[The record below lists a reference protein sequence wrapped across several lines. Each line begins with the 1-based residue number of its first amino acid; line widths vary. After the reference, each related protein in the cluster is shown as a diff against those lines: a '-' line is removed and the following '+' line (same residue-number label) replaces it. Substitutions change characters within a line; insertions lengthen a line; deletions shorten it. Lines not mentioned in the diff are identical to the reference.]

1 MLVTRVTKTEK
12 ALSAQVQKSLKCID
26 ISNLGLSGSNLGY
39 ELTSLTS
46 LKNFDIS
53 GNNLSNQIPYDLPPN
68 LETVNAEK
76 RQATLVTI
84 SDSVEG
90 KSVHDTKNVR
100 KESSNNEPST
110 IDDVN
115 SNKESV
121 ILVENK
127 DDNQTKTDIELLDNE
142 VHSSLVMA
150 MLLIQGN
157 AWLSILDQ
165 EGWIGYGIRN
175 LGYTVQSK
183 DILHDCTNL
192 YLIDFSNNVPW
203 SNERPLENKEL
214 NAIIGAWFTLWRD

>member
-1 MLVTRVTKTEK
+1 MLVTLVARTEK

-26 ISNLGLSGSNLGY
+26 ISNLGLSDGNLGY
-39 ELTSLTS
+39 QLTSLTS

-76 RQATLVTI
+76 STEHKNDKSKILNALKKNKSCFDVEGQATLVTI

-90 KSVHDTKNVR
+90 KSVHDTKNAQ

-110 IDDVN
+110 TDDVK

-165 EGWIGYGIRN
+165 EGWIGYG
-175 LGYTVQSK
+175 
-183 DILHDCTNL
+183 
-192 YLIDFSNNVPW
+192 VPW